1 MLFFIM
7 GDFQV
12 YTRADYEAAAALIRS
27 RITVAPQIGLILGS
41 GLGPLADTVED
52 AAVIPVQD
60 VPKWPQPT
68 VEGHAGRLVVGTLE
82 KQPTLVLQGRVHF
95 YEGHSMQAVV
105 FPIRVM
111 QMLGIQT
118 LIVTNAAGGI
128 NPHFQAGD
136 LMLIND
142 HINFIGMAG
151 HHPLIGPN
159 DTSLGVRFPSMTRAY
174 DKSLRDL
181 ALKVAAD
188 SNQTLQ
194 QGVYACIA
202 GPSFETPAEVRMLRT
217 LGIDA
222 VGMSTV
228 PEVITAL
235 HGGMRVLGFS
245 TITNVAIDAIDTTL
259 DTTHEEVLMT
269 GKTVVPRLSA
279 LLRGVLGAL

>member
-1 MLFFIM
+1 M
-7 GDFQV
+7 

-27 RITVAPQIGLILGS
+27 RISVSPQIGLILGS
-41 GLGPLADTVED
+41 GLGPLADTVEN
-52 AAVIPVQD
+52 ATVIPVQD
-60 VPKWPQPT
+60 VPKWPKPT
-68 VEGHAGRLVVGTLE
+68 VEGHAGRLVIGTLE

-111 QMLGIQT
+111 QMLGIHT

-128 NPHFQAGD
+128 NPHFHAGD

-159 DTSLGVRFPSMTRAY
+159 DDSLGVRFPSMTRAY
-174 DKSLRDL
+174 DKSLRDI
-181 ALKVAAD
+181 ALKVAVD

-194 QGVYACIA
+194 QGVYACVA
-202 GPSFETPAEVRMLRT
+202 GPAFESPAEVRMLRA

-269 GKTVVPRLSA
+269 GKTVVPRLLA
-279 LLRGVLGAL
+279 LLRGVLSTL